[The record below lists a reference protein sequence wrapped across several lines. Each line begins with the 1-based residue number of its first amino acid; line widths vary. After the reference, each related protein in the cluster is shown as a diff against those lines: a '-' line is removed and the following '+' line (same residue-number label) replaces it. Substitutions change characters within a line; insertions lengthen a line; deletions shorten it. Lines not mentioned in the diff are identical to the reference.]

1 LLELKGSALYN
12 EKNTC
17 INSFH
22 KTAYLNRNLTSNLC
36 DPNMQTSISQDRVN
50 GKSSKTD
57 SFFKT
62 FSGVG
67 VFGFL
72 LALPTE
78 IHAWFDGLPWTGGVE
93 TVALSVVIP
102 FLLIL
107 RWRFLSQRSSI
118 LFIFALLFLKAILFF
133 GSPSSGLLVKVYPN
147 LSQESKTAIDPFK
160 KVKDEGW
167 VRTYATLW
175 NKNASGI
182 LLAPWNK
189 KMEFPLD
196 WVLFTSVCVRK
207 AHVCYDAVN
216 AIIEIEGAL
225 LIPKGKKFSF
235 LAKGV
240 EGGTLLATNER
251 GVSFILEPIQSIED
265 VIQQK
270 YNIPTDGRWEIS
282 GKLSYSGP
290 DWSFVPVLVENNGKV
305 ATDLGREVLWQNYAD
320 LLSSSSLIGF
330 YKLLSIVVDGG
341 IVVFLLLWIVAIIK
355 SMIKKQILN
364 IPFSIFCVSAVCLPY
379 IMAPFFAKI
388 LKIVRLSDPV
398 NTAYLGVS
406 FLVVGASF
414 LFWAKWKKD
423 LRNFQAA
430 TITLSTLM
438 LFAPALL
445 FYFSKKWWHL
455 IGQGFNW
462 GSGDDWIA
470 YQSYGR
476 RVVVEGDWL
485 RASEG
490 VFTMQPLYRYIVG
503 IYHWLFGQTAFAQNM
518 ADVWCFLGAAILIA
532 CFAGKFRVSPAVI
545 LIACITYLSINLMGS
560 FRYLIGRGLTENHA
574 MFFLVIGAWFIYRA
588 REGSTK
594 LVVLA
599 ALLGIFGYWIRL
611 DHLGAVAGLAFL
623 LLEPVDGPT
632 GGWKGYWDRFQ
643 LQRKRLSLYWG
654 LGIFS
659 VLLISFRNW
668 WLGGDFFVSNT
679 SHGNFIRDL
688 DRGNYYLIL
697 TGNSWGHFPSIAGF
711 IMTIGVL
718 LALLALIWRPKPL
731 LNFPLSLG
739 IIFVGLL
746 APYSVLWTGG
756 YPPRWSVHVLPLSV
770 LVVAILMDKLRWFQ
784 YLLPSGQSR
793 L

>member
-1 LLELKGSALYN
+1 MN
-12 EKNTC
+12 
-17 INSFH
+17 
-22 KTAYLNRNLTSNLC
+22 TSNS
-36 DPNMQTSISQDRVN
+36 PVRANHPSSETS
-50 GKSSKTD
+50 

-62 FSGVG
+62 VSGVG
-67 VFGFL
+67 GFGLL

-78 IHAWFDGLPWTGGVE
+78 IHAWFDGLPWTGRVE

-102 FLLIL
+102 FLLFL
-107 RWRFLSQRSSI
+107 RWRFLSQRFSI
-118 LFIFALLFLKAILFF
+118 LFICVLLSLKAILFF
-133 GSPSSGLLVKVYPN
+133 GSPSSGLLVKVHPN
-147 LSQESKTAIDPFK
+147 LSQESKTSIHPFK

-167 VRTYATLW
+167 IPTYATLW

-182 LLAPWNK
+182 LLAPWNS

-196 WVLFTSVCVRK
+196 WVLFHSKCWRK
-207 AHVCYDAVN
+207 PSDCYDAVN
-216 AIIEIEGAL
+216 AIIEMEGAL
-225 LIPKGKKFSF
+225 IIPKGKRFAF

-240 EGGTLLATNER
+240 LEGKLLATNER
-251 GVSFILEPIQSIED
+251 GVSFILEPTKSLKD
-265 VIQQK
+265 AVQQE
-270 YNIPTDGRWEIS
+270 YHIPGDGRWQIS

-290 DWSFVPVLVENNGKV
+290 DWSFVPVLVGKNGEV
-305 ATDLGREVLWQNYAD
+305 NTDLDRDVLWQNYAD
-320 LLSSSSLIGF
+320 LLNSSSRIGF
-330 YKLLSIVVDGG
+330 YKLLSKIVDGG
-341 IVVFLLLWIVAIIK
+341 IAIFLLLWIVAMIK

-364 IPFSIFCVSAVCLPY
+364 IPFSIFCVSAVCIPY

-388 LKIVRLSDPV
+388 LKIVRLSDPI

-406 FLVVGASF
+406 FLIVGASF

-430 TITLSTLM
+430 TITLSTFL

-445 FYFSKKWWHL
+445 FYFSKKWWNL

-462 GSGDDWIA
+462 GAGDDWVA

-476 RVVVEGDWL
+476 RVFVEGDWL

-503 IYHWLFGQTAFAQNM
+503 MYHWLFGQSVFAQNM
-518 ADVWCFLGAAILIA
+518 ADVWCILGAAILIA
-532 CFAGKFRVSPAVI
+532 CFAVKFRVAPAVI
-545 LIACITYLSINLMGS
+545 FIACISYLSINLLGD
-560 FRYLIGRGLTENHA
+560 FKQFLGIGLSETHA
-574 MFFLVIGAWFIYRA
+574 MMFMVLAGWFLYKA

-594 LVVLA
+594 LVGLA
-599 ALLGIFGYWIRL
+599 AMLGIFGYWTRL
-611 DHLGAVAGLAFL
+611 DHLGAVVCLAFL
-623 LLEPVDGPT
+623 LLEPMEGPT

-643 LQRKRLSLYWG
+643 LQWKRFSLYWG

-668 WLGGDFFVSNT
+668 WLGGSFFVADT
-679 SHGNFIRDL
+679 GHGNFTRDL

-697 TGNSWGHFPSIAGF
+697 TGNEWGHFPGIAGF
-711 IMTIGVL
+711 IMVLGVL
-718 LALLALIWRPKPL
+718 VALLVLIWRPKSL

-739 IIFVGLL
+739 VIFIGLL
-746 APYSVLWTGG
+746 APYAVLWTGG
-756 YPPRWSVHVLPLSV
+756 YPPRWSIHVLPFSV
-770 LVVAILMDKLRWFQ
+770 LVVAFMLDKLGWFQ
-784 YLLPSGQSR
+784 HLLPSDQSH

>member
-1 LLELKGSALYN
+1 
-12 EKNTC
+12 
-17 INSFH
+17 
-22 KTAYLNRNLTSNLC
+22 
-36 DPNMQTSISQDRVN
+36 MQTSNSQDRVN

-62 FSGVG
+62 VSGVG
-67 VFGFL
+67 VFGLL

-93 TVALSVVIP
+93 TMALSAVIP
-102 FLLIL
+102 FFLIL

-147 LSQESKTAIDPFK
+147 LSQESKTSINPFK

-167 VRTYATLW
+167 VPTYATLW

-189 KMEFPLD
+189 KIEFPLD
-196 WVLFTSVCVRK
+196 WVLFGAVCMQKVD
-207 AHVCYDAVN
+207 ACYEAVN

-225 LIPKGKKFSF
+225 LIPKGKKITF

-240 EGGTLLATNER
+240 QGGTLLATNER

-265 VIQQK
+265 AIQQK
-270 YNIPTDGRWEIS
+270 YHIPKDGRWQIS

-305 ATDLGREVLWQNYAD
+305 TTDLGRDVLWQNYAD

-341 IVVFLLLWIVAIIK
+341 IVIFLFLWTFSIINHMVK
-355 SMIKKQILN
+355 NQVLN
-364 IPFSIFCVSAVCLPY
+364 LPFSVFCVAAVCIPY
-379 IMAPFFAKI
+379 IIAPFFAKI
-388 LKIVRLSDPV
+388 LKIIGLVDV
-398 NTAYLGVS
+398 INTAYLGVS
-406 FLVVGASF
+406 FLIVGASF
-414 LFWAKWKKD
+414 LFWAKLKKD
-423 LRNFQAA
+423 HRNLKADK
-430 TITLSTLM
+430 ISISM
-438 LFAPALL
+438 LLIFGPALL

-476 RVVVEGDWL
+476 RIVVEGDWL

-503 IYHWLFGQTAFAQNM
+503 IYHWLFGQSAFAQNM
-518 ADVWCFLGAAILIA
+518 ADLWCVLGAAILIA
-532 CFAGKFRVSPAVI
+532 CFAVKFRVSPAVI

-574 MFFLVIGAWFIYRA
+574 MFFLVMGAWFIYRA

-599 ALLGIFGYWIRL
+599 ALLGIFGYWTRL
-611 DHLGAVAGLAFL
+611 DHLGAVAGLVFL

-643 LQRKRLSLYWG
+643 LQWKRFSLYWG

-668 WLGGDFFVSNT
+668 WIGGSFFVASLN
-679 SHGNFIRDL
+679 HGNFTRDL

-697 TGNSWGHFPSIAGF
+697 TGNGWGNFPGIAGF

-718 LALLALIWRPKPL
+718 VALLALIWSPKPL

-739 IIFVGLL
+739 IIFIGLL
-746 APYSVLWTGG
+746 APYAVLWAGG
-756 YPPRWSVHVLPLSV
+756 YPPRFSVHVLPLSV
-770 LVVAILMDKLRWFQ
+770 LVVAILMDKLRWFE
-784 YLLPSGQSR
+784 YFSHSDQSR